1 MRLKH
6 QLQGT
11 LLFAL
16 TVLLFGCP
24 GGSSGDKEKVYG
36 TAVEPSTYFSP
47 TSPSG
52 STKSKAVQL
61 AECMTEKGA
70 VVYGSRGCSI
80 TVKQLGLFGD
90 GRPYLEYVD
99 CNDHRDLCSKNN
111 IRYYPTWICKRRRM
125 EGSYPLDALAVF
137 TGCD

>member
-52 STKSKAVQL
+52 STKSKEVRL
-61 AECMTEKGA
+61 AECMTGKGT
-70 VVYGSRGCSI
+70 VLYGSDGCPA
-80 TVKQLGLFGD
+80 TLAQKGRFGD
-90 GRPYLEYVD
+90 GFKYLKYVE
-99 CNDHRDLCSKNN
+99 CRENKTQCSKKN
-111 IRYYPTWICKRRRM
+111 ITLYPTWICDGKRIS
-125 EGSYPLDALAVF
+125 GSYPLDALAVF